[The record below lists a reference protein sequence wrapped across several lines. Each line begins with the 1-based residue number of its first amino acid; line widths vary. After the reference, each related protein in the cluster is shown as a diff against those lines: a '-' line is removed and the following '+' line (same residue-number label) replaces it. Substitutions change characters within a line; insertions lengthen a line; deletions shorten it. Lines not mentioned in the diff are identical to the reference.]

1 MQNRN
6 FTVSLVVDQSPEIVF
21 RAITNLRKWWSGY
34 YSEEITG
41 GTENLN
47 DEFTFRAGDGVH
59 YSKQKLVEI
68 IPNKKMV
75 WLVTESRLNFLKKKD
90 EWTDTKII
98 FEISKKGNKTQIL
111 FTHEGLV
118 PEIECF
124 DDCSNAWSLYLQK
137 SLLNLI
143 NAGQGQ
149 QAKKVN
155 EIAGSKLPGSSK
167 NE

>member
-21 RAITNLRKWWSGY
+21 RAITNVRKWWSGY

-68 IPNKKMV
+68 IPNKKIV
-75 WLVTESRLNFLKKKD
+75 WHVTESKLNFLRKKD
-90 EWTDTKII
+90 EWTGTKII
-98 FEISKKGNKTQIL
+98 FEIFKKGNK
-111 FTHEGLV
+111 
-118 PEIECF
+118 
-124 DDCSNAWSLYLQK
+124 
-137 SLLNLI
+137 
-143 NAGQGQ
+143 
-149 QAKKVN
+149 
-155 EIAGSKLPGSSK
+155 
-167 NE
+167 